1 MKLNV
6 QARSVFLASIF
17 LVFTARI
24 LALNLNQ
31 NLDQNANCGGTEVC
45 LLRLEDQALEIP
57 CNCNSTRCWW
67 TKFANRDH
75 IISNKFLTL
84 QSRED
89 YGQYIC
95 YEDNVTVVMDIL
107 ILPEGG

>member
-31 NLDQNANCGGTEVC
+31 NANCGGTEVC
-45 LLRLEDQALEIP
+45 LLRLEDQAPVPIS
-57 CNCNSTRCWW
+57 CNCTRCLW
-67 TKFANRDH
+67 KEFANPDH
-75 IISNKFLTL
+75 IISNKSVLTL

-95 YEDNVTVVMDIL
+95 YEDNAAVVMDIL